1 MKSSEARPLLLL
13 LLRHEETENP
23 RGVLYGQQE
32 VPLSP
37 RGRARTQALV
47 RKLARLPVKA
57 VYGSDLTRAAY
68 GAELLSRE
76 TGAPLTL
83 TPLLR
88 EIHFGRWTGLT
99 FAELLEIPEFR
110 ERLANPAEIRPPGGE
125 SLRELSVRALKALN
139 LIREKHPEGLVVVFA
154 HGGFN
159 RALLCTLFEIPL
171 KRFFSLEQR
180 PGAMNLMVFF
190 PEAPPLLALLNAPPE
205 LDLAPFLDYYG
216 SGAGPYH
223 KP

>member
-1 MKSSEARPLLLL
+1 MKSSESRPLFLL

-23 RGVLYGQQE
+23 RGVLYGQRD
-32 VPLSP
+32 VPLSA
-37 RGRARTQALV
+37 RGRARTEALIE
-47 RKLARLPVKA
+47 RLARLPVKA

-68 GAELLSRE
+68 GARLLSRR
-76 TGAPLTL
+76 TGVPLTL

-88 EIHFGRWTGLT
+88 EIHFGEWTGLT

-110 ERLANPAEIRPPGGE
+110 KRLANPAEIRPPGGE
-125 SLRELSVRALKALN
+125 SLSELSQRASRALN
-139 LIREKHPEGLVVVFA
+139 LIRENHPEGLVVVFA

-171 KRFFSLEQR
+171 RRFFSLEQR
-180 PGAMNLMVFF
+180 PGAMNLVIFF
-190 PEAPPLLALLNAPPE
+190 PEASPLLTLFNAPPE
-205 LDLAPFLDYYG
+205 LDLAPFLEYYVG
-216 SGAGPYH
+216 GARPYQ